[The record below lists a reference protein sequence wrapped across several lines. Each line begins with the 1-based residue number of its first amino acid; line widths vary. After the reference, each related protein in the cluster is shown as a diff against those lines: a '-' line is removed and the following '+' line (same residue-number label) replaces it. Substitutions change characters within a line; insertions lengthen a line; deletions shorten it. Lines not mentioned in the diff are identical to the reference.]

1 VLDFWDWWRHDGAAA
16 VSAALAA
23 HDLEAVLR
31 LTTERIDAVDPRLAW
46 EYGAGHVAAQAL
58 VVTAGGDPDVRATAR
73 RWLLAA
79 PGPSAEWEYQDM
91 RQANPTGFALQFGEQ
106 RSRRTTSSSAWPSAV
121 PCSTLP
127 SHHPS
132 FFRHA
137 AEAAAHVGYLLLDNA
152 VGEESVELWLG
163 RVEPVTA
170 RPSGAFPLHELPTRI
185 AAVRAEY
192 TGPTAVSSGSCFV
205 ATARRSCV
213 RGCVHSW
220 SAGPTSTHSRASPG
234 ALPRGSGR
242 PPGRP
247 VDELAALEDH
257 LMARVGTDGEVVAV
271 ETCRGI
277 RTVHLYVDGS
287 TPGSRPRAIG
297 SERLVRREG
306 DSHVAAQLGVVG
318 GPGVQRR
325 VSRAPSGRRVRG
337 QCSGA
342 GGGVW
347 S

>member
-1 VLDFWDWWRHDGAAA
+1 MLDFWDWWRHDGAAA

-79 PGPSAEWEYQDM
+79 PDPSAEWEYHDM

-106 RSRRTTSSSAWPSAV
+106 RLASDDVVVGVAQRGPVLDVAV
-121 PCSTLP
+121 
-127 SHHPS
+127 HHPLFS
-132 FFRHA
+132 A
-137 AEAAAHVGYLLLDNA
+137 MPAEAAAHVGYLLLDNA

-192 TGPTAVSSGSCFV
+192 TGPDGGLVWILLRGDGPSIVRTRVRLTPVSRPHFD
-205 ATARRSCV
+205 THV
-213 RGCVHSW
+213 RVRVPYPEGPDGLPQ
-220 SAGPTSTHSRASPG
+220 AG
-234 ALPRGSGR
+234 
-242 PPGRP
+242 P

-287 TPGSRPRAIG
+287 PPAAD
-297 SERLVRREG
+297 LVRSEVSDWSDGKGTVTSRR
-306 DSHVAAQLGVVG
+306 DSGWSAVQAFSVV
-318 GPGVQRR
+318 
-325 VSRAPSGRRVRG
+325 
-337 QCSGA
+337 
-342 GGGVW
+342 
-347 S
+347 